1 MKFVARKDQI
11 FGRLVMK
18 RVLSSIVR
26 PDETKNTTKFVL
38 VDAVGPDAAAKGIKI
53 GDLVVPT
60 SISTIVLDGGALARA
75 FLKEEHAA
83 FVLTEVD
90 VRKDFVVQIEGATDY
105 VAFDSEKAA
114 QSLGASAPSIETEEA
129 A

>member
-1 MKFVARKDQI
+1 VKFVARNSQI

-18 RVLSSIVR
+18 RVLSAIVR
-26 PDETKNTTKFVL
+26 PDETKNTTKFIL
-38 VDAVGPDAAAKGIKI
+38 VDALGPDAAAKGIKI

-83 FVLTEVD
+83 FILTD
-90 VRKDFVVQIEGATDY
+90 MNVRKDFVVQTDNASEY
-105 VAFDSEKAA
+105 VPFDSENAA
-114 QSLGASAPSIETEEA
+114 RSLGASERIAETEEA

>member
-1 MKFVARKDQI
+1 MKFVARNSQI

-18 RVLSSIVR
+18 RVLSAIVR

-38 VDAVGPDAAAKGIKI
+38 VDAIGPDAAAKGIKI

-83 FVLTEVD
+83 FILTDMD
-90 VRKDFVVQIEGATDY
+90 VKKDFLVQVENASEY
-105 VAFDSEKAA
+105 VPFDSETAA
-114 QSLGASAPSIETEEA
+114 RSLGASERIAETEEA

>member
-1 MKFVARKDQI
+1 VKFVARNSQI

-18 RVLSSIVR
+18 RVLSAIVR
-26 PDETKNTTKFVL
+26 PDETKNTTKFIL
-38 VDAVGPDAAAKGIKI
+38 VDALGPDAAAKGIKI

-83 FVLTEVD
+83 FILTD
-90 VRKDFVVQIEGATDY
+90 MNVRKDFIVQVENASEY
-105 VAFDSEKAA
+105 VPFDSENAA
-114 QSLGASAPSIETEEA
+114 RSLGASERIAETEEA